1 MHLNKVEM
9 GFRMDH
15 VHTEVV
21 LLIVIVFEA
30 QAPLGRCHALVALG
44 SLML

>member
-1 MHLNKVEM
+1 MPVNKVEM

-21 LLIVIVFEA
+21 LLIPVAFKAPV
-30 QAPLGRCHALVALG
+30 PLGWCHSHDALG
-44 SLML
+44 SLMS

>member
-1 MHLNKVEM
+1 MHLDKVEM

-21 LLIVIVFEA
+21 PVMLSVVEA
-30 QAPLGRCHALVALG
+30 PAELGWCHSHVALG
-44 SLML
+44 SLMS